1 MKASSIVCCVDL
13 GSLILSLFLSCITAA
28 AQQDVCLAS
37 MGFVADRPRDRQ
49 GQFAECLEHHRRS
62 CCERRH
68 TENISQNL
76 VSAKDGGL
84 SEKCLEATR
93 VVWCGRCDGDVGIG
107 RLSRGNVPILCS
119 ELCEKWYG
127 SCVDDYYAA
136 GGSANSLLPC
146 ANESV
151 VCSRLL
157 DVTKDSATF
166 CRLSGF
172 EVFEEVGSGKGTF
185 GFCIIVLLFLWLLVK
200 VRAKIVA
207 SATGDV
213 DVGVWQG
220 TEYRCSDS
228 DSVSEIAAAGVGR
241 SNILAQASER
251 RIAEQHRAETPPGES
266 SNNWTGCTHG
276 RSSPLSSASI
286 NVGGGYR
293 RTVAARDEECIG

>member
-185 GFCIIVLLFLWLLVK
+185 GQCYDGTTAAFHYGPAERERNPKTYSAPPWHIKQLRKLRLWISSVPSGFCIIVLLFLWLLVK

-220 TEYRCSDS
+220 TE
-228 DSVSEIAAAGVGR
+228 
-241 SNILAQASER
+241 
-251 RIAEQHRAETPPGES
+251 
-266 SNNWTGCTHG
+266 
-276 RSSPLSSASI
+276 
-286 NVGGGYR
+286 
-293 RTVAARDEECIG
+293 